1 MDNEEAIK
9 LTPAEKQ
16 IVNAI
21 ARDNNINVPLT
32 DQQKEKINKLAQAL
46 SAERGKAA
54 QLARD
59 LELARSQMKTKADK
73 SARNDKK
80 QAEALARTQKAL
92 EQKNIQVEELTRQME
107 ELKSRSAEQATPGR
121 HLRRNHYSGPGKS
134 AEPEHGSH
142 GTPEAGGGSP
152 GARRRRSLR
161 QKTLCRRGTTVP
173 DFAGL
178 PAGPRSAWV
187 NLGTILLQR
196 NKAEEAIKFLKKAT
210 ELDASSS
217 PHGS

>member
-80 QAEALARTQKAL
+80 QAEALARAQKAL

-107 ELKSRSAEQATPGR
+107 ELKSRSAEQAR
-121 HLRRNHYSGPGKS
+121 LAAIS
-134 AEPEHGSH
+134 A
-142 GTPEAGGGSP
+142 
-152 GARRRRSLR
+152 
-161 QKTLCRRGTTVP
+161 
-173 DFAGL
+173 
-178 PAGPRSAWV
+178 
-187 NLGTILLQR
+187 GTITPDQEKR
-196 NKAEEAIKFLKKAT
+196 
-210 ELDASSS
+210 
-217 PHGS
+217 

>member
-32 DQQKEKINKLAQAL
+32 DQQKEKINKLAQVL

-80 QAEALARTQKAL
+80 QAEALARAQKAL
-92 EQKNIQVEELTRQME
+92 EQKTFRWRN
-107 ELKSRSAEQATPGR
+107 SPGR
-121 HLRRNHYSGPGKS
+121 WKN
-134 AEPEHGSH
+134 
-142 GTPEAGGGSP
+142 
-152 GARRRRSLR
+152 
-161 QKTLCRRGTTVP
+161 
-173 DFAGL
+173 
-178 PAGPRSAWV
+178 
-187 NLGTILLQR
+187 
-196 NKAEEAIKFLKKAT
+196 
-210 ELDASSS
+210 
-217 PHGS
+217 

>member
-1 MDNEEAIK
+1 MQDQSRSLLISTYKRLHQENPDTAEIASLMDNEEAIK

-107 ELKSRSAEQATPGR
+107 ELKSRSAEQAR
-121 HLRRNHYSGPGKS
+121 LAAIS
-134 AEPEHGSH
+134 A
-142 GTPEAGGGSP
+142 
-152 GARRRRSLR
+152 GAVFMGANSYIGNAPNFMVRS
-161 QKTLCRRGTTVP
+161 
-173 DFAGL
+173 
-178 PAGPRSAWV
+178 
-187 NLGTILLQR
+187 I
-196 NKAEEAIKFLKKAT
+196 AEEQGVAMPSFFGYMAWSVGILIPLFLILT
-210 ELDASSS
+210 WLFFI
-217 PHGS
+217 